1 MANRGCGRPKAET
14 KKEKIVSVRMVPE
27 KYEQLKDLA
36 DSSNTTIT
44 RIIQEGTDNMIKEGT
59 MAKVIAVANQKGGVG
74 KTTTTYNLGI
84 GLVRKGKKVL
94 LIDADAQGDLTS
106 CLGIPFP
113 DELDVTL
120 STVLANAI
128 QEVEQEKNYGI
139 QTNKEGVDFMPGNI
153 DLANLDISLSTV
165 MNRERIL
172 SSYLET
178 QKDRYD
184 YILID
189 CSPSLGLLPL
199 NCFSAADSIIIPIE
213 PSYLPAKGLE
223 KLISTIIK
231 VKKNINPKL
240 SIAGIVFTMVNN
252 QRNISKDTMMQI
264 RNIYEG
270 QINIFESMIP
280 LAVSVTEAPI
290 EGKSIFQYDSKSK
303 AAEAYQNLTEEVLK
317 LYE

>member
-1 MANRGCGRPKAET
+1 MINYGRPKAET
-14 KKEKIVSVRMVPE
+14 KKEKVVSVRMIPE

-36 DSSNTTIT
+36 DSSNTTVT
-44 RIIQEGTDNMIKEGT
+44 KIIQEGTDNMIKEGT
-59 MAKVIAVANQKGGVG
+59 MAKVIAIANQKGGVG

-84 GLVRKGKKVL
+84 GLARKGKKVL
-94 LIDADAQGDLTS
+94 LVDADAQGDLTS
-106 CLGIPFP
+106 CLGIAFP
-113 DELDVTL
+113 DELDITL
-120 STVLANAI
+120 STVLANTI
-128 QEVEQEKNYGI
+128 RDEEQATDYGI
-139 QTNKEGVDFMPGNI
+139 QTNDEGVDFMPGNI

-172 SSYLET
+172 SSYLDA
-178 QKDRYD
+178 QKSRYD

-189 CSPSLGLLPL
+189 CSPSLGLLPI

-240 SIAGIVFTMVNN
+240 SIAGIVFTMVNS
-252 QRNISKDTMMQI
+252 QRNITKDTMNQI
-264 RNIYEG
+264 KELYG
-270 QINIFESMIP
+270 QQLNIFKSMIP

-290 EGKSIFQYDSKSK
+290 EGKSIYKYDPKSK
-303 AAEAYQNLTEEVLK
+303 AAEAYQNLTEEVVDI
-317 LYE
+317 YE